1 MQDESELLDLIALNG
16 TAEIGPATFLRLL
29 EHFGS
34 TKKIL
39 EASNEELLKVESM
52 RAQAAANI
60 RKSREIFDPEKE
72 LKQCEKLGLR
82 VLPCTSVEY
91 PASLK
96 KINDPP
102 IVLYVK
108 GEVRPADSLA
118 IAVVGS
124 RQASYYGKRQSE
136 SLSFALAQIGITVVS
151 GLARGIDAFAHE
163 GAMKAHGRTIA
174 VVGSGLADPYPREN
188 RALADRIAECG
199 AVVSEFPLDF
209 PVRAENFPRR
219 NRIIAGLSLGVV
231 VVEAALRS
239 GSLITARWAAEQ
251 GKDVFAVPGNV
262 DSPSSRGCHQLLKDG
277 AKLVED
283 VGDILEELGPLVEAI
298 VFRDESALKDSATGP
313 AMKLALSENESKV
326 YAALSTEPMNVEEI
340 IDLSG
345 LSVQAVSAALSLLV
359 LKRFATRLPGQMYVK
374 NSRKLGV

>member
-1 MQDESELLDLIALNG
+1 
-16 TAEIGPATFLRLL
+16 
-29 EHFGS
+29 
-34 TKKIL
+34 
-39 EASNEELLKVESM
+39 
-52 RAQAAANI
+52 
-60 RKSREIFDPEKE
+60 
-72 LKQCEKLGLR
+72 
-82 VLPCTSVEY
+82 VEY

-188 RALADRIAECG
+188 RALADRIAQCG

-359 LKRFATRLPGQMYVK
+359 LKRFAVRLPGQMYVK
-374 NSRKLGV
+374 TVRSSECGVGRRK